1 MNEEKIIK
9 HLVRIENKFDG
20 RFDSLDQKIDREVG
34 KLRDEITTQQDKAMV
49 ILQRLDQ
56 ERVFTQRWIE
66 RLEEN
71 QKQQGKEISRIK
83 KVLKIA

>member
-20 RFDSLDQKIDREVG
+20 RFDSLDQKIDREIG
-34 KLRDEITTQQDKAMV
+34 KLRDEILTQQDKAMV

-56 ERVFTQRWIE
+56 ERVFTQNWIR
-66 RLEEN
+66 RLETDVEDS
-71 QKQQGKEISRIK
+71 KKEIVKIK